1 MCLIQSPCWARYP
14 NFAESLL
21 RSAESNPA
29 LFVPRCSSRF
39 IQKLLVWS
47 RKPNSKFNFSPD
59 QSTCLS
65 LADSSP
71 IYLDIHQFARSHKK
85 KSFPHRTNGFCSA
98 FQNVHSIYAIY
109 IYIYI
114 CATKKRPKKVLVFVR
129 TPSGRALLP
138 DLRETAKAELH
149 SVESMEDPRT
159 TWEQRGDGKM
169 WWWND
174 VKCGKTGKTMKN
186 DCEV

>member
-1 MCLIQSPCWARYP
+1 MGHLCDTWDDEHLDQLWHETRGTKMKRPLRAVPMCCRFMLNPPYIMCLIQSPCWARYP

-29 LFVPRCSSRF
+29 LFVPRCSSRL

-85 KSFPHRTNGFCSA
+85 KSFPIEQMA
-98 FQNVHSIYAIY
+98 FAAHFKMSIPYMPY
-109 IYIYI
+109 IYIWS
-114 CATKKRPKKVLVFVR
+114 R
-129 TPSGRALLP
+129 
-138 DLRETAKAELH
+138 DL
-149 SVESMEDPRT
+149 
-159 TWEQRGDGKM
+159 
-169 WWWND
+169 
-174 VKCGKTGKTMKN
+174 
-186 DCEV
+186 